1 MSAALRRATA
11 REINRTVPL
20 LTMFLSVWFLR
31 ARARA
36 RTRPVVFPVGRGFL
50 KAGLNKI
57 HKQAERADGRFA
69 CFSLC
74 TRVYGARARAR
85 TPRLR
90 SNYSTEQPETVIYSE
105 EFTGIS
111 RSVVV
116 ANFILGV
123 FRTGNVCTG

>member
-1 MSAALRRATA
+1 MKYVGRAAPRD
-11 REINRTVPL
+11 
-20 LTMFLSVWFLR
+20 R
-31 ARARA
+31 ARNKSHRSVVNDVFIRVVFARA